1 MLENTHLFPSPLSIQ
16 WSFSD
21 CGSSPPTKHRPLPHF
36 TVREWG
42 VYTYMHIYADT
53 RTHAHTHTFLSGLE
67 KSTPEV
73 KFQLSGQPS
82 CLACVCLLWDQ
93 GRSQPTFSPLST
105 CSWELQIVAL
115 CERASHLCISSLQRR
130 NSPLSTNSKICVL
143 GS

>member
-53 RTHAHTHTFLSGLE
+53 RTHAHIHFYLGW
-67 KSTPEV
+67 KSPHR
-73 KFQLSGQPS
+73 KSNS
-82 CLACVCLLWDQ
+82 
-93 GRSQPTFSPLST
+93 SS
-105 CSWELQIVAL
+105 
-115 CERASHLCISSLQRR
+115 RASPAVLPVSAFCGIKEDP
-130 NSPLSTNSKICVL
+130 SPPSPRCPPVHGNCRSWHFVNERLTSALAHCKGEIPLFPQIPRFAS
-143 GS
+143 